1 MPISPLPPAIS
12 LVKCRATVSSEIS
25 FRKHFRF
32 YFAIVIEELGL
43 LGGGFVVV
51 LYIWLLMRAGKIA
64 RKSEK
69 AFPAFLVMGIA
80 ILLVSQAMLNMMVA
94 VGLFPVTGQPLP
106 LISKG
111 GTSTLI
117 NCAYIGM
124 ILSVSRYVAEKEE
137 QKKQEEETTAEV
149 KLQAATQIL
158 LEHARG
164 LVTAE
169 AAGKPGNEDTL
180 SEVSESIPTDETI
193 PTEASENNKS
203 V

>member
-1 MPISPLPPAIS
+1 
-12 LVKCRATVSSEIS
+12 
-25 FRKHFRF
+25 
-32 YFAIVIEELGL
+32 
-43 LGGGFVVV
+43 
-51 LYIWLLMRAGKIA
+51 
-64 RKSEK
+64 
-69 AFPAFLVMGIA
+69 MGIA

-106 LISKG
+106 LISNG

-169 AAGKPGNEDTL
+169 AAGKPENEDTL

>member
-1 MPISPLPPAIS
+1 
-12 LVKCRATVSSEIS
+12 
-25 FRKHFRF
+25 
-32 YFAIVIEELGL
+32 
-43 LGGGFVVV
+43 
-51 LYIWLLMRAGKIA
+51 
-64 RKSEK
+64 
-69 AFPAFLVMGIA
+69 MGIA

-169 AAGKPGNEDTL
+169 AASKPGNEDTL

>member
-1 MPISPLPPAIS
+1 MAAMAKKQQLEDTA
-12 LVKCRATVSSEIS
+12 KKKA
-25 FRKHFRF
+25 
-32 YFAIVIEELGL
+32 
-43 LGGGFVVV
+43 
-51 LYIWLLMRAGKIA
+51 LY
-64 RKSEK
+64 
-69 AFPAFLVMGIA
+69 
-80 ILLVSQAMLNMMVA
+80 
-94 VGLFPVTGQPLP
+94 
-106 LISKG
+106 
-111 GTSTLI
+111 
-117 NCAYIGM
+117 
-124 ILSVSRYVAEKEE
+124 EE

>member
-1 MPISPLPPAIS
+1 
-12 LVKCRATVSSEIS
+12 
-25 FRKHFRF
+25 
-32 YFAIVIEELGL
+32 
-43 LGGGFVVV
+43 
-51 LYIWLLMRAGKIA
+51 
-64 RKSEK
+64 
-69 AFPAFLVMGIA
+69 
-80 ILLVSQAMLNMMVA
+80 MLNMMVA

-193 PTEASENNKS
+193 PTEASESNKS